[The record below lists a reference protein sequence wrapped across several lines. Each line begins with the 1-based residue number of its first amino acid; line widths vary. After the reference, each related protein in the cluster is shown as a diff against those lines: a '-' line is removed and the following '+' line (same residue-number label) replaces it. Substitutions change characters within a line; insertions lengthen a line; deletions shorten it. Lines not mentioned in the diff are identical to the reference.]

1 MSGSKSIVAEPD
13 GDGISTRD
21 HWGEVYKGICC
32 GEGIYAAFPDSDS
45 ALVVD
50 LEQVVLGLSEGSLS
64 QRFALDLN
72 ISEPSTQY
80 ICLSAELQAGSAAA
94 SKCVRT

>member
-1 MSGSKSIVAEPD
+1 MLLKSCNSRCLYILHSLPTA
-13 GDGISTRD
+13 
-21 HWGEVYKGICC
+21 Y
-32 GEGIYAAFPDSDS
+32 SDI

-94 SKCVRT
+94 

>member
-1 MSGSKSIVAEPD
+1 MRESILH
-13 GDGISTRD
+13 SLHTT
-21 HWGEVYKGICC
+21 Y
-32 GEGIYAAFPDSDS
+32 SDI

-94 SKCVRT
+94 

>member
-1 MSGSKSIVAEPD
+1 MVKTYSFYLGAMQLRPQWQTD
-13 GDGISTRD
+13 
-21 HWGEVYKGICC
+21 
-32 GEGIYAAFPDSDS
+32 IYGKVHSLPRAYSDI

-94 SKCVRT
+94 